1 MEKKF
6 IKVPSGELEKILL
19 TARLVENLSG
29 KKVSLREILDSLE
42 KYKIKLTE
50 EEIKELEK
58 EFS

>member
-19 TARLVENLSG
+19 TARLAENLSG

-42 KYKIKLTE
+42 KNEIKLTE

>member
-6 IKVPSGELEKILL
+6 IKVPSGELENSFNSEISWKFV
-19 TARLVENLSG
+19 RQ
-29 KKVSLREILDSLE
+29 KVSLREILDSLE